1 MRRRGWLV
9 MLAFVTMLTACHH
22 KKEALQDSVPAREPE
37 AVDDSLPVAGNDTIR
52 PDNAHDAYVVCQDS
66 AEVTNLRLFT
76 RKQRVIYDPALMI
89 GEWLQGA
96 EHEQYI
102 ADGTGLRWDTDD
114 DINRDEAQVFSWTM
128 DSNLLTIKYTMAL
141 GALMMRMYV
150 VTYVD
155 DETLVYRDSYGDSY
169 MWEKVPSGYTD
180 RPVSPEGVIVE

>member
-1 MRRRGWLV
+1 MKRLWLL
-9 MLAFVTMLTACHH
+9 MLVALLVAACHRGG
-22 KKEALQDSVPAREPE
+22 KEKDE
-37 AVDDSLPVAGNDTIR
+37 AVVADTVAVAAADTLTVSQVDTVKGSNR
-52 PDNAHDAYVVCQDS
+52 TVVYEVMRDS

-76 RKQRVIYDPALMI
+76 RKQRVIYDPALLA
-89 GEWLQGA
+89 GEWINGS

-102 ADGTGLRWDTDD
+102 AGGGGKRWDTSDD
-114 DINRDEAQVFSWTM
+114 VSRSEAQSFSWTM

-155 DETLVYRDSYGDSY
+155 DETLVYRDAYGDSY

-180 RPVSPEGVIVE
+180 RPTSAEGMIPE

>member
-1 MRRRGWLV
+1 MKRLWLV
-9 MLAFVTMLTACHH
+9 VAVALLTAACHRGG
-22 KKEALQDSVPAREPE
+22 KEKDE
-37 AVDDSLPVAGNDTIR
+37 AVVADTVAVAAADTLTVFHADTVKGSSRI
-52 PDNAHDAYVVCQDS
+52 VVHEVMQDS

-76 RKQRVIYDPALMI
+76 RKQRVIYDPALLA
-89 GEWLQGA
+89 GEWINGS

-102 ADGTGLRWDTDD
+102 AGGGGKRWDTGDD
-114 DINRDEAQVFSWTM
+114 VSRSEAQSFNWTM
-128 DSNLLTIKYTMAL
+128 DSNLLTIKYTMAF
-141 GALMMRMYV
+141 GGLMIRMYV